1 MAQHTG
7 TRLHAGLRLDLL
19 GQLVHIDPNAL
30 CHNDQKVLFV
40 RAQGALHPLNYIL
53 LNIELDLR
61 NQNCGSAYGNA
72 GVQRQITGTTPH
84 HLNHHA
90 AVVALGRIAN
100 TIHHLHNGVHT
111 GIIPNGIVTASN
123 IVIDRSGQTHT
134 GNTSLG
140 QITGPTERTVAA
152 DDHDTL
158 NAVLTANANGLA
170 HTLFRSELHAAGRIE
185 LGAAPMNNIRNRTQ
199 IHLHKIAV
207 DQTVIAT
214 NHA

>member
-1 MAQHTG
+1 M
-7 TRLHAGLRLDLL
+7 
-19 GQLVHIDPNAL
+19 
-30 CHNDQKVLFV
+30 
-40 RAQGALHPLNYIL
+40 
-53 LNIELDLR
+53 
-61 NQNCGSAYGNA
+61 
-72 GVQRQITGTTPH
+72 
-84 HLNHHA
+84 
-90 AVVALGRIAN
+90 ALGRITNA
-100 TIHHLHNGVHT
+100 IHHLHNGVHT

-123 IVIDRSGQTHT
+123 IVIDRAGQTHT